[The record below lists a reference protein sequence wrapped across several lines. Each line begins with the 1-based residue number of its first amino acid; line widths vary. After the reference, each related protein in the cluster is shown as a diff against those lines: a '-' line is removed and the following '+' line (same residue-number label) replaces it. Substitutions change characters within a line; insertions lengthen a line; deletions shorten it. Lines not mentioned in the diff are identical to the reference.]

1 MDDVKNCLCREAE
14 GIRNGFAVLKR
25 MMQITE
31 IDDPRLVK
39 GLAHPLRIQIL
50 RVLEA
55 RVASPS
61 EIAEEI
67 GAPLGNVSYH
77 VRFLARVGLIELT
90 STKPRRGAVEHYY
103 RAVGR
108 ISVTDQAWAQ
118 VPDVVKSGMISA
130 TLDQA
135 GRAICAAA
143 AGGGFD
149 RSDAVVARREMVLDE
164 QGFAQ
169 FAAELNGLLDRVK
182 EIERESAE
190 RLQATSEHA
199 DAELEAGLVMM
210 LFESAGAPVP
220 EPRDGHSRSGG
231 SAKR

>member
-1 MDDVKNCLCREAE
+1 
-14 GIRNGFAVLKR
+14 

-39 GLAHPLRIQIL
+39 GLAHPLRIHIL
-50 RVLEA
+50 RVLET

-108 ISVTDQAWAQ
+108 VSVTDQAWAQ
-118 VPDVVKSGMISA
+118 VPEVVKNGMISA

-135 GRAICAAA
+135 GRVIGAAA
-143 AGGGFD
+143 SSGGFD
-149 RSDAVVARREMVLDE
+149 RSDAVVARREMLLDQ
-164 QGFAQ
+164 QGFTQ
-169 FAAELNGLLDRVK
+169 LAAELTGLLERIKD
-182 EIERESAE
+182 IEKESAE
-190 RLQATSEHA
+190 RLETTSEDA
-199 DAELEAGLVMM
+199 DAELDAGLVMM
-210 LFESAGAPVP
+210 LFESGQAQLPVQ
-220 EPRDGHSRSGG
+220 RDGRSRPRSA
-231 SAKR
+231 AKR